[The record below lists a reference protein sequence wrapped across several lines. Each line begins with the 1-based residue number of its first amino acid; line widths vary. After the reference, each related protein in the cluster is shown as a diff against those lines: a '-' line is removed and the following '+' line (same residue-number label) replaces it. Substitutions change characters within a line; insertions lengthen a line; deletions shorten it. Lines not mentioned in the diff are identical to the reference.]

1 MCGPVLKLRFPNASY
16 YEWFE
21 QEVVRVVPKAVG
33 SSQRR
38 SLTSKE
44 ARELLRIMRARGIKQ
59 KHVMDELGLKRMNPS
74 IWLSCRGGTK
84 VDPEVIMRL
93 ERWLQSNAAAPS

>member
-1 MCGPVLKLRFPNASY
+1 
-16 YEWFE
+16 
-21 QEVVRVVPKAVG
+21 
-33 SSQRR
+33 
-38 SLTSKE
+38 
-44 ARELLRIMRARGIKQ
+44 MRARSIKQ

-93 ERWLQSNAAAPS
+93 ERWLQSNAAARLHGHSSGEMHPGRDCAIAITLMMVDSSRIRWEATWAIGAPW

>member
-1 MCGPVLKLRFPNASY
+1 
-16 YEWFE
+16 
-21 QEVVRVVPKAVG
+21 
-33 SSQRR
+33 
-38 SLTSKE
+38 
-44 ARELLRIMRARGIKQ
+44 MRARSIKQ